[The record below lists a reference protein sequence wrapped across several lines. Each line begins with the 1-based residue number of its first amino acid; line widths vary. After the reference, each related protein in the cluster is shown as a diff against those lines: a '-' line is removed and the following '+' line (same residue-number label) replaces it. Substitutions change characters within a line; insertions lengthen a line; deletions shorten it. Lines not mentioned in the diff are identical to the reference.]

1 MDTLTLLTTRR
12 SNKKLTSPAP
22 SKAQLEQIFQAA
34 LHTPDHGKLQPYHF
48 VVIENEGLDKLE
60 HLLKEAAVELN
71 LGEERL
77 KKAEKLA
84 HRAPMVI
91 AVIAKINPD
100 VEKVPTW
107 EQLLTAGC
115 AAYGIQLAAN
125 AQGFDNVWITGK
137 WINGSALRHA
147 LGCREQDKIV
157 ALLMLGTAA
166 EKLERE
172 SRGGNIEEF
181 VSYL

>member
-22 SKAQLEQIFQAA
+22 SKSQLEQIFQAA
-34 LHTPDHGKLQPYHF
+34 LRTPDHGKLQPYHF
-48 VVIENEGLDKLE
+48 IVIENEGLDKLE
-60 HLLKEAAVELN
+60 NLLKEAACELN
-71 LGEERL
+71 LGEEGL
-77 KKAEKLA
+77 KKAERLA

-91 AVIAKINPD
+91 AVVAKINSD

-107 EQLLTAGC
+107 EQLVTAGC

-137 WINGSALRHA
+137 WINSRALRHA
-147 LGCREQDKIV
+147 LGCREQDEIV

-166 EKLERE
+166 EKPERE
-172 SRGGNIEEF
+172 SRTGNIEEF